1 MMSAESCRCGAML
14 RQRAAEFAAFSRQLS
29 GPNALP
35 CLSDQHWPAREER
48 AIGGETIGAAFTIL
62 TAVAEHG

>member
-1 MMSAESCRCGAML
+1 VRCS
-14 RQRAAEFAAFSRQLS
+14 QRAADSLLFSRQLS

-35 CLSDQHWPAREER
+35 CLSGQHWPAPEER
-48 AIGGETIGAAFTIL
+48 AIGGETIGDFTIL

>member
-1 MMSAESCRCGAML
+1 MSDQIPPVRCDAP
-14 RQRAAEFAAFSRQLS
+14 QRAADSPLFSRQLS

-35 CLSDQHWPAREER
+35 CLSGQHWPAREER
-48 AIGGETIGAAFTIL
+48 AIGGETIGDFTIL

>member
-1 MMSAESCRCGAML
+1 MMSDGILPVWCDA
-14 RQRAAEFAAFSRQLS
+14 RQRAAEFPAFSRQLS

-35 CLSDQHWPAREER
+35 CLSDQYWPAREER
-48 AIGGETIGAAFTIL
+48 TIGGETIGAFTIL